1 MSPQSLDNNS
11 DKNDKND
18 KNLNEKPTTTTPSHS
33 QITSTSSSMTTRTT
47 TSSARNMADR
57 KATTAAI
64 LNTPSLEDGA
74 PWYKKFM
81 LSYLDGLLSLGAAR
95 PLTPIDLGGP
105 SEQDKAKNTF
115 DSVKEIYD
123 SQARGKKSVK
133 SALWRG
139 FGPANFFLALGLYF
153 VSAGLLFLPVLILND
168 LVEYFQT
175 NQASKTV
182 VDPWLEVAALFF
194 VPVAVT
200 VLQAQSNVIMSH
212 AAVYVRTAVSLLI
225 YDKILRVSASG
236 RSKTSTGAIVNMMSN
251 DTTQLQRFIQ
261 FSSFVMVAPV
271 QVGASLFLIY
281 KQVGVATFAG
291 LGFLV
296 LLAPVNVFIF
306 MFVGKYRRATLKES
320 DARVRLVNEIL
331 AGVRII
337 KFYAWERPFREQ
349 VEELR
354 ERELHNLTMLAYISA
369 VGFSMIML
377 SAPIIL
383 PIIVFAVYIGVS
395 DEPLTASKAFTTV
408 ALFNIMRFPF
418 AFMPMGFLQYIQAK
432 ISLGRLDFLMG
443 LEELEDYV
451 EIGSDAAEVAAADEG
466 VEVEIVDGT
475 FKWVKDPD
483 AAAADAGEDADDEDK
498 SKGGAVVK
506 PDGGVD
512 GDDVE
517 VDVPLVGD
525 ASPRNVLEGVALKL
539 ERGKLYGV
547 VG

>member
-1 MSPQSLDNNS
+1 
-11 DKNDKND
+11 
-18 KNLNEKPTTTTPSHS
+18 
-33 QITSTSSSMTTRTT
+33 
-47 TSSARNMADR
+47 MADR

-74 PWYKKFM
+74 PWYKKVM

-115 DSVKEIYD
+115 DGVKEIYD
-123 SQARGKKSVK
+123 SQAPGKKSVK

-139 FGPANFFLALGLYF
+139 FGPANFFYALGLYF

-200 VLQAQSNVIMSH
+200 VLQAQSNVTMSH

-271 QVGASLFLIY
+271 QVGVALFLIY

-320 DARVRLVNEIL
+320 DARVKLVNEIL
-331 AGVRII
+331 GGIRII

-349 VEELR
+349 VEEFR

-369 VGFSMIML
+369 VGF
-377 SAPIIL
+377 
-383 PIIVFAVYIGVS
+383 
-395 DEPLTASKAFTTV
+395 
-408 ALFNIMRFPF
+408 R
-418 AFMPMGFLQYIQAK
+418 
-432 ISLGRLDFLMG
+432 
-443 LEELEDYV
+443 
-451 EIGSDAAEVAAADEG
+451 
-466 VEVEIVDGT
+466 
-475 FKWVKDPD
+475 
-483 AAAADAGEDADDEDK
+483 
-498 SKGGAVVK
+498 
-506 PDGGVD
+506 
-512 GDDVE
+512 
-517 VDVPLVGD
+517 
-525 ASPRNVLEGVALKL
+525 
-539 ERGKLYGV
+539 
-547 VG
+547 